1 MSDLEYDTFNLSHS
15 IWCPVVAEQSRE
27 AICDCGAE
35 EAEYNRLAEK
45 RDAARYRYLREG
57 NREDGRPFIC
67 FEVNDGRPSVW
78 LDIADNVV
86 DRWMSRDSVNK

>member
-1 MSDLEYDTFNLSHS
+1 
-15 IWCPVVAEQSRE
+15 VAEQSRE

-57 NREDGRPFIC
+57 NRMSGRPFIC
-67 FEVNDGRPSVW
+67 FEDLPTNSRPSMW
-78 LDIADNVV
+78 LDIADNAV
-86 DRWMSRDSVNK
+86 DEAMARDSVNK